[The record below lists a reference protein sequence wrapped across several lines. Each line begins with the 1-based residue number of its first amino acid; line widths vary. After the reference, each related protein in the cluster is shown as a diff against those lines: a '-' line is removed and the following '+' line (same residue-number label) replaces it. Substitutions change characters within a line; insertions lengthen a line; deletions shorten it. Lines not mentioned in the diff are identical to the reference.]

1 MIDASN
7 NAFVQAAL
15 DNQSHTFGADYDGTI
30 TNFNGGGATLT
41 VFEGNERLMYYPAKS
56 NTDFPSGSFSA
67 SFEAIDITPGDW
79 TQYIDGSINAFK
91 YDDLDTSGDGAGPS
105 RYALP
110 SEFFRNDGNYS
121 TGITTDFS
129 DAKVLSI
136 NKTDHDGTNRSAFY
150 SRIEI
155 GDRFIY
161 YISDTRWYQYEI
173 VQIDASHPT
182 DRYNFGITFLT
193 ENIAGGETPVPGSS
207 GTDVY
212 FIFQKHGRAATLSKP
227 TAIAAPS
234 ASIIYTISGS
244 RLGGSPF
251 NQVVTQSFSTAY
263 AGAPATTVVL
273 SKESTTVPF
282 DTGGTGTYS
291 TTGNEVRAYIGGQQ
305 LNYGTGNNEFSVGTL
320 VDTNIE
326 SGSVSTTTNVFSV
339 GVASNMTS
347 DTATIV
353 FPVTVKDKN
362 GNSTTYNRTQSFAKA
377 TQGTTGIQGA
387 TGPNFDFITS
397 SLANIDTT
405 STIAKGLFLL
415 DEVFG
420 FHEEISYG

>member
-1 MIDASN
+1 NSHTDAKLFISASTFDGLAVQLSGITVKYTLDGADGGGSDEVTIRMIDASN

-173 VQIDASHPT
+173 VQIDA
-182 DRYNFGITFLT
+182 
-193 ENIAGGETPVPGSS
+193 
-207 GTDVY
+207 
-212 FIFQKHGRAATLSKP
+212 
-227 TAIAAPS
+227 
-234 ASIIYTISGS
+234 
-244 RLGGSPF
+244 
-251 NQVVTQSFSTAY
+251 
-263 AGAPATTVVL
+263 
-273 SKESTTVPF
+273 
-282 DTGGTGTYS
+282 
-291 TTGNEVRAYIGGQQ
+291 
-305 LNYGTGNNEFSVGTL
+305 
-320 VDTNIE
+320 
-326 SGSVSTTTNVFSV
+326 
-339 GVASNMTS
+339 
-347 DTATIV
+347 
-353 FPVTVKDKN
+353 
-362 GNSTTYNRTQSFAKA
+362 
-377 TQGTTGIQGA
+377 
-387 TGPNFDFITS
+387 
-397 SLANIDTT
+397 
-405 STIAKGLFLL
+405 
-415 DEVFG
+415 
-420 FHEEISYG
+420 